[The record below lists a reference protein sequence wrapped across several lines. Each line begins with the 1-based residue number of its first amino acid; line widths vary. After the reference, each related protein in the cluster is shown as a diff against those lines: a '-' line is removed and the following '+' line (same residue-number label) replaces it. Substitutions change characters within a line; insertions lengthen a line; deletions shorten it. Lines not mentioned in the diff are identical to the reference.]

1 MNIYFLFVE
10 VSEGNFTVLQLLNK
24 SVGSFL
30 LGAFVELKL
39 GLLGSKVV
47 EWLKLVA
54 QHVYFIE
61 KGHFV
66 FT

>member
-10 VSEGNFTVLQLLNK
+10 VSVRNFIVLQLLNK

-47 EWLKLVA
+47 ERLK
-54 QHVYFIE
+54 
-61 KGHFV
+61 FV
-66 FT
+66 S